1 MTEFPEK
8 REEEEV
14 EEETED
20 NFRPSQPIRDR
31 EHLRYTV
38 VEPDK
43 QEEEKEKERKG
54 TLINA
59 SARFR
64 KKSYEN

>member
-1 MTEFPEK
+1 MDPAVTEFPEK

-43 QEEEKEKERKG
+43 QEEEKEKE
-54 TLINA
+54 
-59 SARFR
+59 
-64 KKSYEN
+64 